1 MIKSCFLIYPQLF
14 NNMYSRVIDR
24 NVLVS
29 FKFNLLKL
37 FYDNKVSN
45 KLNSSHRSTY
55 DTIEF

>member
-1 MIKSCFLIYPQLF
+1 
-14 NNMYSRVIDR
+14 MYSRVIDR